1 MNRDQIGIKA
11 EFSKTISES
20 DVYLF
25 AGITGD
31 MNPVHIDGL
40 EAEKSFAGK
49 RIVHGALVSG
59 LISGVIGMKLP
70 GPGTIYMEQDSKYV
84 KPVYIGD
91 TVRAAV
97 EIVEVLNEK
106 KRILKLDTKVYNQN
120 NEVVVDGFAVVKAAE
135 GSVGKSK
142 NNKVSAEA
150 FISKTAVIHEDVEI
164 EAGVIIHDYVVI
176 YPHTVIKKGTEIYD
190 HCVLGKLPTSPGNT
204 SRELKSIYEPL
215 VIGENCV
222 LCPGVVLYTG
232 TQIGNNNLLGD
243 FCSIRE
249 ECCIGDNCIISRN
262 VSVNYN
268 TRIGNNTKII
278 DNSHITGNMVI
289 GNDVFISVLVA
300 TTNDNTM
307 GREEYNEDHVMG
319 ATIGDRV
326 TIGAAANI
334 LPGVNIGE
342 NVIVGASALVTKNI
356 PDNKVVMGV
365 PARIV
370 RDVDEP
376 EKNARG
382 GGGQKLSLII

>member
-1 MNRDQIGIKA
+1 MNEIQIGTKA
-11 EFSKTISES
+11 EFSKTISEG

-31 MNPVHIDGL
+31 MNPVHIDDL
-40 EAEKSFAGK
+40 EAEKSFAGE
-49 RIVHGALVSG
+49 RIVHGALISG

-70 GPGTIYMEQDSKYV
+70 GPGTIYMEQDSRYV
-84 KPVYIGD
+84 KPVFIGD

-97 EIVEVLNEK
+97 EVAEVLNEK
-106 KRILKLDTKVYNQN
+106 KRIIKLDTKVYNQN
-120 NEVVVDGFAVVKAAE
+120 YDVVVEGYAVVKAAE
-135 GSVGKSK
+135 NRVWKSK
-142 NNKVSAEA
+142 ISNEA
-150 FISKTAVIHEDVEI
+150 FIAKTAVIHEDVEI
-164 EAGVIIHDYVVI
+164 EEGVIIHDYVVI
-176 YPHTVIKKGTEIYD
+176 YPHTVIKRGTEIYD
-190 HCVLGKLPTSPGNT
+190 HCVLGKFPTSPGNT
-204 SRELKSIYEPL
+204 SRKLKAVYSTL
-215 VIGENCV
+215 VVGENCV

-249 ECCIGDNCIISRN
+249 ECCIGNNCIISRN

-268 TRIGNNTKII
+268 TSIGNNTKIM
-278 DNSHITGNMVI
+278 DNTHITGNMVI
-289 GNDVFISVLVA
+289 GNNVFISVLVA

-307 GREEYNEDHVMG
+307 GREEYNEDHVIG

-342 NVIVGASALVTKNI
+342 NVIVGASALVTKDV

-365 PARIV
+365 PARVV
-370 RDVDEP
+370 RDVDKF
-376 EKNARG
+376 EKDV
-382 GGGQKLSLII
+382 QDKSSI

>member
-1 MNRDQIGIKA
+1 MKDIQIGTKA

-31 MNPVHIDGL
+31 MNPVHIDDL
-40 EAEKSFAGK
+40 EAGKSFAGA

-70 GPGTIYMEQDSKYV
+70 GPGTIYLEQDSRYV
-84 KPVYIGD
+84 KPVFIGD

-97 EIVEVLNEK
+97 EVVEVLNEK
-106 KRILKLDTKVYNQN
+106 KGIIRLDTKVYNQN
-120 NEVVVDGFAVVKAAE
+120 NDVVVEGYAVVKAAE
-135 GSVGKSK
+135 IRVGKSK
-142 NNKVSAEA
+142 ISEGA
-150 FISKTAVIHEDVEI
+150 FIAKTAVIHEDVEI
-164 EAGVIIHDYVVI
+164 EDGVIIHDYVVI
-176 YPHTVIKKGTEIYD
+176 YPHTVIKRGTEIYD

-204 SRELKSIYEPL
+204 SRKLKSVYGPL
-215 VIGENCV
+215 VVGENCV

-232 TQIGNNNLLGD
+232 TRIGNNNLLGD

-249 ECCIGDNCIISRN
+249 ECCVGNNCIISRN

-268 TRIGNNTKII
+268 TRIGNNTKIM
-278 DNSHITGNMVI
+278 DNTHITGNMVI
-289 GNDVFISVLVA
+289 GNNVFISVLVA

-307 GREEYNEDHVMG
+307 GREEYNEDHVIG

-342 NVIVGASALVTKNI
+342 NVVVGASALVTRDV

-370 RDVDEP
+370 RDV
-376 EKNARG
+376 EKSEKDTQDTSNT
-382 GGGQKLSLII
+382 